1 MALPKFNHLGSKS
14 GLYNSYG
21 QHEDLVHKEIKIYL
35 NEKNLAMSFTKN
47 DIHLDPNRAN
57 ETLCDLLLCASE
69 VTQKYSCN
77 ANNLTVTTV
86 EESTDSEDENDS
98 ATDY

>member
-1 MALPKFNHLGSKS
+1 MALPKFNHLEFKS
-14 GLYNSYG
+14 RLFNSYG
-21 QHEDLVHKEIKIYL
+21 QYEELVQKEIKIYF
-35 NEKNLAMSFTKN
+35 NEKKLAMAFTKN
-47 DIHLDPNRAN
+47 DIHLDPNLAN